1 MGLPEEKR
9 EPKTR
14 NKKGKP
20 KTMPDDKSLLESLT
34 NATLPALPSS
44 EPAPEPTEPTKEVT
58 TEERGK
64 SPEEVVEARETR
76 LPADKEE
83 RAPAPTKPEE
93 KKYLVRGVE
102 YSAKELEAAG
112 LLEDLAVTHSKY
124 QHLQEKYNKDLLERE
139 KTQPPAAPAEPRQPA
154 ITNDLIARAYD
165 KAATEIV
172 NDLIAKNLM
181 ESDLPEAYPRAIQTL
196 TGQLRYA
203 FDVIFSNQ
211 EKLDRLI
218 AETSGA
224 KAQVQAQVV
233 HNAYNQ
239 QLDAL
244 VAKDA
249 KLYQGLKDPKTR
261 EGFTNFLIQEV
272 GATVGQTTGE
282 KAPTFLAKQW
292 VAFNSDTVIAAAQN
306 GTKQKAQAANKR
318 FVVGEGTGSRPGVV
332 DTGETTLLDRLTS
345 SSGKIQE

>member
-1 MGLPEEKR
+1 
-9 EPKTR
+9 
-14 NKKGKP
+14 
-20 KTMPDDKSLLESLT
+20 MPDHDKSLLESLT

-44 EPAPEPTEPTKEVT
+44 QPAEEPAEPREVST
-58 TEERGK
+58 TEEHGK
-64 SPEEVVEARETR
+64 SPDEVIQARETR

-83 RAPAPTKPEE
+83 RATPPAAPEE
-93 KKYLVRGVE
+93 KKYEVRGIK
-102 YSAKELEAAG
+102 YTAKELEAAG
-112 LLEDLAVTHSKY
+112 LLEDLAVTHGKH
-124 QHLQEKYNKDLLERE
+124 QHLQEKYNKLVE
-139 KTQPPAAPAEPRQPA
+139 TAQPTAPQAPAEPTAPA
-154 ITNDLIARAYD
+154 ITNSMIAQAYD
-165 KAATEIV
+165 QAADAII
-172 NDLIAKNLM
+172 NDLISKNLL
-181 ESDLPEAYPRAIQTL
+181 ESDLPEAYGRGVKTL
-196 TGQLRYA
+196 IGQLRYA

-224 KAQVQAQVV
+224 KAQVQSQVV

-249 KLYQGLKDPKTR
+249 KLYAGLKEPKTR
-261 EGFTNFLIQEV
+261 ELFTKYLVEEV

-282 KAPTFLAKQW
+282 KAPSFLAKQW
-292 VAFNSDTVIAAAQN
+292 VAFNSDTVIAAAQS
-306 GTKQKAQAANKR
+306 GTKEKRQAANKR

-332 DTGETTLLDRLTS
+332 DTGEQTLLDRLTQ

>member
-1 MGLPEEKR
+1 
-9 EPKTR
+9 
-14 NKKGKP
+14 
-20 KTMPDDKSLLESLT
+20 MPDDKSLLESLT
-34 NATLPALPSS
+34 DSTLPALPST
-44 EPAPEPTEPTKEVT
+44 EPAAEPAEPKEVST
-58 TEERGK
+58 TDERGR
-64 SPEEVVEARETR
+64 SPEQVVESRETR
-76 LPADKEE
+76 LPADRE
-83 RAPAPTKPEE
+83 APAAPPTKPEE
-93 KKYLVRGVE
+93 KKYLVRGIE
-102 YSAKELEAAG
+102 YTAKELEAAG
-112 LLEDLAVTHSKY
+112 LLEDLAVTHGKHA
-124 QHLQEKYNKDLLERE
+124 HLQEKYNKLVEQSG
-139 KTQPPAAPAEPRQPA
+139 QPPAAPAEPQQPA

-172 NDLIAKNLM
+172 NDLIAKNLL
-181 ESDLPEAYPRAIQTL
+181 ESDLPEAYPRAVQTL
-196 TGQLRYA
+196 IGQLRYA

-224 KAQVQAQVV
+224 KQQVQNQVV